1 MPLRL
6 EDQHDLQGCDECAAA
21 NNRKDAITM
30 ISGFGIWE
38 IGLILLF
45 VLFFFGSKRIPV
57 IARGLGEG
65 IRNFKGALRKGDD
78 SSDDHLLEESSDKE
92 QP

>member
-1 MPLRL
+1 VPLQS
-6 EDQHDLQGCDECAAA
+6 ENEHDLRDYNKYAAED
-21 NNRKDAITM
+21 NRKDAIKM

-57 IARGLGEG
+57 IGRGLGEG

-78 SSDDHLLEESSDKE
+78 SSDDHLLKESSDTE